1 MSSDLKDYLYLEAK
15 EKAFEI
21 EIEARKQ
28 FEKKKIGLIKERMTH
43 IDEKYERQ
51 DTVRET
57 EYKQWVNK
65 SEVQT
70 HKCHEN

>member
-28 FEKKKIGLIKERMTH
+28 FENKKIALIQEEKKR
-43 IDEKYERQ
+43 IDEKYERR

-57 EYKQWVNK
+57 EYKQ
-65 SEVQT
+65 
-70 HKCHEN
+70 

>member
-28 FEKKKIGLIKERMTH
+28 FETKKIALIQEERKR
-43 IDEKYERQ
+43 IDELYERR

-57 EYKQWVNK
+57 EYKQ
-65 SEVQT
+65 
-70 HKCHEN
+70 

>member
-28 FEKKKIGLIKERMTH
+28 FENKKQTLIQERKKQ
-43 IDEKYERQ
+43 INEKLQRE
-51 DTVRET
+51 DTQRET
-57 EYKQWVNK
+57 EYKQ
-65 SEVQT
+65 
-70 HKCHEN
+70 